1 MKKILEFNYPEDES
15 DFIVFNAGRDMAF
28 IISDM
33 DTYLRAKLKYE
44 ELSEEQYKI
53 YQEVRDKLRELV
65 NERDVGNIIWG

>member
-1 MKKILEFNYPEDES
+1 MKKIVVFDYPEDES
-15 DFIVFNAGRDMAF
+15 DFVVFNSGRDMAF

-33 DTYLRAKLKYE
+33 DTYLRSKIKYE
-44 ELSEEQYKI
+44 ELSEEQYKL